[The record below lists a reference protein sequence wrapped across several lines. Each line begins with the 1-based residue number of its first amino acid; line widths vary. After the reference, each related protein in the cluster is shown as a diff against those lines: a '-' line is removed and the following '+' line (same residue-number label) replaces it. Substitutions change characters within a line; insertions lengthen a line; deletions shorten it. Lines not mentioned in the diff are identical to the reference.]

1 MGKREACLKLCNL
14 DVKKGWVTLK
24 LRMRRA
30 FSGRDK
36 TFYPRLGIRTSLPRG
51 KIKMLVLFRDQFTVV
66 TKKKCGPCEECCPS
80 YERMYQRNL
89 NKFKRSK
96 PRSLSRSLSWF
107 FVFNDKIP
115 VKETLWDFP
124 RKRCSVRG
132 DEVPQETNMSVTTY
146 TSLYITTKW
155 V

>member
-66 TKKKCGPCEECCPS
+66 TKKNVALAKSVVHHTKECT
-80 YERMYQRNL
+80 
-89 NKFKRSK
+89 
-96 PRSLSRSLSWF
+96 
-107 FVFNDKIP
+107 
-115 VKETLWDFP
+115 KETLISSREANHDRFRGVYLGFLCSTIKYP
-124 RKRCSVRG
+124 SKRRYEISRVKDAQYAATKYRRKQTWVW
-132 DEVPQETNMSVTTY
+132 PLIP
-146 TSLYITTKW
+146 LYI
-155 V
+155 